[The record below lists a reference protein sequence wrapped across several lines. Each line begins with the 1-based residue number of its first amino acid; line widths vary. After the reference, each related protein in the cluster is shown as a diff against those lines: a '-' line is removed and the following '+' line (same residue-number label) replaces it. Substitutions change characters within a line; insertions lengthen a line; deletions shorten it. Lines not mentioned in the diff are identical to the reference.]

1 MNTRNNPS
9 LTAAAQHLRKNMTEE
24 ERRLWLSFFKR
35 LPVTVNRQKTIGRF
49 IVDFYCASAKLVVEV
64 DGAQHYTEQNAEKD
78 RARDEYMRS
87 LGLNVVRYS
96 NQDVNGNFEG
106 VCTDLLH
113 RLDLTWADVKN
124 NVTAAP

>member
-9 LTAAAQHLRKNMTEE
+9 LTAAAQRLRKNMTEE
-24 ERRLWLSFFKR
+24 ERRLWLNFFKR

-49 IVDFYCASAKLVVEV
+49 IVDFYCASVKLVVEI
-64 DGAQHYTEQNAEKD
+64 DGAQHYTEANAEKD
-78 RARDEYMRS
+78 RARDEYLRS

-96 NQDVNGNFEG
+96 NQDVNSNFEG

-113 RLDLTWADVKN
+113 RLGLTWADVKN